1 MPAPSTPDHPKRAA
15 MELASG
21 AITRFFR
28 CLARR
33 AAFHPTKSGRQL
45 KASKTIATIS
55 GYIVLCPIC
64 FQKMVL
70 FQKNGFASNGYAGRA
85 RRSSI
90 RRSRLLR
97 FFDPKRLA
105 L

>member
-55 GYIVLCPIC
+55 GYIVLLPDLFSKKWFC
-64 FQKMVL
+64 FKKMVL
-70 FQKNGFASNGYAGRA
+70 RA
-85 RRSSI
+85 MDMPAARADRQSG
-90 RRSRLLR
+90 
-97 FFDPKRLA
+97 DPDS
-105 L
+105 